1 MPRGQRLG
9 RLIANASTNYSWD
22 QSPKPAKTAV
32 VLAAI
37 VLTLAGCGGQPRLAV
52 PDTPTPAASQTAT
65 GTTLFPATPINRDPE
80 IGEVVWTTALTPDLN
95 TPVDPVTTFEA
106 DATSI
111 IASLPVRNLP
121 RDAAIDA
128 AWSYNDTPLEAFA
141 TRVVAEQSS
150 GEQWLSFR
158 LDRDPAFSW
167 PAGTYAISISLNG
180 RQVQQAAVEVT
191 ETE

>member
-1 MPRGQRLG
+1 MRFSMPRGQRLG
-9 RLIANASTNYSWD
+9 RLIAIASTNYSWD

-80 IGEVVWTTALTPDLN
+80 IGDVVWTTALSPGVN
-95 TPVDPVTTFEA
+95 TPVEPVTTFAA

-121 RDAAIDA
+121 RDAAIELLARYLKVDPDTA
-128 AWSYNDTPLEAFA
+128 FIANDWWFEELRSE
-141 TRVVAEQSS
+141 
-150 GEQWLSFR
+150 
-158 LDRDPAFSW
+158 PAFQR
-167 PAGTYAISISLNG
+167 LVG
-180 RQVQQAAVEVT
+180 RHFTAAT
-191 ETE
+191 KR